1 MLQAKTTTY
10 QRRAWLTSV
19 QIFVPAVLIN
29 NKEKVKLRR
38 QALQEKGTEDYDLKE
53 GVLTNEM
60 LEEQEQIETYLDK
73 LRNVHL
79 IFKKNEAALEL
90 VIQQSIQLLMLLLS
104 MTRYPVAT
112 GMQGIFG
119 KDFSTIDS

>member
-1 MLQAKTTTY
+1 MVASYVDLV
-10 QRRAWLTSV
+10 RD
-19 QIFVPAVLIN
+19 IFLVVFIIDSTGYLI
-29 NKEKVKLRR
+29 
-38 QALQEKGTEDYDLKE
+38 Q
-53 GVLTNEM
+53 
-60 LEEQEQIETYLDK
+60 
-73 LRNVHL
+73 LRNAHL

-90 VIQQSIQLLMLLLS
+90 VIQQSIQLAMLLLS